1 MVNLIGKKV
10 VVGANDFVQQELAA
24 TIIMIDVENKTV
36 LLGLDKPLINGNTKY
51 QHIVMSARLAKD
63 DLDTLANNRVLGCT
77 VTWVPESQFS
87 RADPFDL
94 SWWRGGAAAITD
106 VSIT

>member
-1 MVNLIGKKV
+1 MADLVGKKV

-24 TIIMIDVENKTV
+24 TIMADVENKTV
-36 LLGLDKPLINGNTKY
+36 LLGLDKPLINGNTMY
-51 QHIVMSARLAKD
+51 QHVVISARLAKD
-63 DLDTLANNRVLGCT
+63 DLDTLANNGVLGCS

-87 RADPFDL
+87 RTDPFDL

>member
-1 MVNLIGKKV
+1 MADLIGKKV

-24 TIIMIDVENKTV
+24 TIIMTDVENKTV
-36 LLGLDKPLINGNTKY
+36 LLGLDKPLINGNTMY
-51 QHIVMSARLAKD
+51 QHVVMSARLAKD
-63 DLDTLANNRVLGCT
+63 DLDTLADNGVLGCS

-87 RADPFDL
+87 RTDPFDL